1 MPNVN
6 GLVTT
11 YDVPENARDI
21 SDIFYAITHPS
32 TPLLNMMLVGR
43 PTSARSL
50 IWWEDVLHAT
60 QSLVAATYTA
70 ADGDIELDDASGVR
84 IGTILKVEDS
94 IYRATAVNYTTN
106 VVDIAIVANDA
117 NHVIGI
123 VVEFLTTSRKEGA
136 GKQDSDTPEREKNEN
151 PTQIIDDYIE
161 VSGTQ
166 EAVEL
171 EIADPASYT
180 AEQVDKKLRRIW
192 FEFNRNLWHG
202 IKVAPT
208 DNLTPRIFGGT
219 IYWIEQN
226 GYTPSPAAFGA
237 DNLDVF
243 LLKMK
248 REFRGDTSQL
258 WMNSVE
264 RRKFTALNDSKIRT
278 VITEATAGSL
288 VTRYQSGNG
297 DIYELIIDDDIP
309 DKKIVSGLIPQ
320 FAVLHPMRSRQF
332 FIKTL
337 PEEADSKE
345 RAIIG
350 EYTFELNPSNRMGI
364 FESI

>member
-1 MPNVN
+1 MPTVN

-21 SDIFYAITHPS
+21 SDIFYAINYPT
-32 TPLLNMMLVGR
+32 TPLLNEMSVGR
-43 PTSARSL
+43 PVAARKL

-60 QSLVAATYTA
+60 QSPVAANYTA
-70 ADGDIELDDASGVR
+70 ADGDIELEDASGVR

-106 VVDIAIVANDA
+106 IVDIAIIANDA
-117 NHVIGI
+117 NHAIGI
-123 VVEFLTTSRKEGA
+123 VVEFLTTARKEGA

-151 PTQIIDDYIE
+151 PTQIMDDYIN

-180 AEQVDKKLRRIW
+180 AEQVDKKLRRLW
-192 FEFNRNLWHG
+192 FELNRNLWHG
-202 IKVAPT
+202 IKVDPS
-208 DNLTPRIFGGT
+208 DNLTERIFGGV
-219 IYWIEQN
+219 IYWISQN
-226 GYTPSPAAFGA
+226 GYTPSATAFGA
-237 DNLDVF
+237 DNLDAF

-248 REFRGDTSQL
+248 REFRGDVSQL

-264 RRKFTALNDSKIRT
+264 RRLFTALNDSKTR
-278 VITEATAGSL
+278 VVLTEKTAGGL
-288 VTRYQSGNG
+288 VTNYQSGNG
-297 DIYELIIDDDIP
+297 DIYELKIDDDIP
-309 DKKIVSGLIPQ
+309 DKKIISGLIPQ

-337 PEEADSKE
+337 PEEADRKE

-350 EYTFELNPSNRMGI
+350 EYTVEFNPSNRMGI
-364 FESI
+364 FERT